1 MNHTSSTAIGLETL
15 QITWG
20 QRQIV
25 AELRRTQRRVLR
37 IEVRPSGKVVVFAPI
52 SEEVCKVEERVKHKR
67 PWIFRKI
74 DRVLSWPS
82 LTPER
87 YFVSGETHLLLG
99 KRYRLSIERS
109 DDPEVCIAGTRL
121 KILTRRINDQVH
133 CRQLV
138 AKFYATIAH
147 SVFTERL
154 RAVAPPFIRRGLEMP
169 TLVVRQMSKRWGS
182 YTSSGRIVLNVDLV
196 RANPTLIDYVICH
209 ELTHAF
215 HSDHGKDWRSLLN
228 TIMPDWEDRKARLEA
243 LLR

>member
-1 MNHTSSTAIGLETL
+1 MNHTSSPAIGLETL
-15 QITWG
+15 QIAWG

-74 DRVLSWPS
+74 DHVLSWAS

-87 YFVSGETHLLLG
+87 HFVSGETHLLLG
-99 KRYRLSIERS
+99 KQYRLSIERNEEA
-109 DDPEVCIAGTRL
+109 EVRLEGSRL
-121 KILTRRINDQVH
+121 KIFTRRLDDPAH
-133 CRQLV
+133 CGRLV

-147 SVFTERL
+147 TVFNERL
-154 RAVAPPFIRRGLEMP
+154 RVVAPPFIRRGLEMP
-169 TLVVRQMSKRWGS
+169 ILVVRQMSKRWGS
-182 YTSSGRIVLNVDLV
+182 YTPSGRIVLNVDLV

-209 ELTHAF
+209 ELAHAF
-215 HSDHGKDWRSLLN
+215 HSDHGKEWRCLLT
-228 TIMPDWEDRKARLEA
+228 TIMPDWEHRKARLEA